1 MPSEVQNQTAVYNS
15 LTSLYDHIY
24 IYDLVCDAGKAAH
37 SIKKIFF
44 NKNMVT
50 VYCGSSRTGKFLS
63 DD

>member
-44 NKNMVT
+44 LIKT
-50 VYCGSSRTGKFLS
+50 W
-63 DD
+63 